1 MLAINSYVSL
11 TFNSQVSIL
20 FSFRHQRSSAINFY
34 VSLFVSFPFNSHV
47 SILFSFRH
55 QRSSAIALSIRQLVQ
70 AQRPQRF
77 GSDGEPC
84 PGRPCH
90 DPHVQRRSPFAR
102 TAAAAAASAVAGPI
116 RPTCLLLQAG
126 AEMGQGRGC
135 HGGWRTPARRRGR
148 VCGTLT
154 VSLLKMI
161 CIFLPVIALF

>member
-1 MLAINSYVSL
+1 MNSYVSL
-11 TFNSQVSIL
+11 AFNSQVS
-20 FSFRHQRSSAINFY
+20 FRNQRSSAINFY
-34 VSLFVSFPFNSHV
+34 VSLFVSFPFYSHV

-102 TAAAAAASAVAGPI
+102 TAAAAASAVAGPI

-135 HGGWRTPARRRGR
+135 HGGRRAPACRRGG

-154 VSLLKMI
+154 VSL
-161 CIFLPVIALF
+161 